1 MKEIKALIQPFM
13 LDKVLDALRDHAELP
28 GITVSEVVGWGRAA
42 ARKDDCVQAEGGH
55 AFAKK
60 TKLEIIVPDDMVEG
74 VVDLVSKAAYTGRP
88 GDGKIFIIE
97 VADVLRIRTG
107 ERGITAV

>member
-28 GITVSEVVGWGRAA
+28 GLTVSEVVGWGRAA
-42 ARKDDCVQAEGGH
+42 AKKADSGRREGGH

-60 TKLEIIVPDDMVEG
+60 TKLEIIVPDEMVES
-74 VVDLVSKAAYTGRP
+74 VVDLVSKAAHTGRP
-88 GDGKIFIIE
+88 GDGKIFIIQ
-97 VADVLRIRTG
+97 VDDVMRIRTA
-107 ERGITAV
+107 ERGIAAV

>member
-13 LDKVLDALRDHAELP
+13 LDKVLDVLREHAELP
-28 GITVSEVVGWGRAA
+28 GVTVSEVVGWGRAA
-42 ARKDDCVQAEGGH
+42 ARKDESVQAEGGH

-60 TKLEIIVPDDMVEG
+60 TKLEIIVPDEMVES
-74 VVDLVSKAAYTGRP
+74 VIDLVSKAAHTGRP

-97 VADVLRIRTG
+97 VNDVIRIRTG
-107 ERGITAV
+107 ERGVAAV

>member
-13 LDKVLDALRDHAELP
+13 LDKVLDALRDHADLP

-42 ARKDDCVQAEGGH
+42 ARKDESAQAEGGH

-60 TKLEIIVPDDMVEG
+60 TKLEIIVPDEMVES
-74 VVDLVSKAAYTGRP
+74 VVDLVAKAAHTGRP
-88 GDGKIFIIE
+88 GDGKIFIVE

-107 ERGITAV
+107 ERGIAAV

>member
-28 GITVSEVVGWGRAA
+28 GLTVSEVVGWGRAA
-42 ARKDDCVQAEGGH
+42 ARKDDRVQAEGGH
-55 AFAKK
+55 AFAKR
-60 TKLEIIVPDDMVEG
+60 TKLEMVVPDDMVES
-74 VVDLVSKAAYTGRP
+74 VIDLVSEAAHTGRP

>member
-28 GITVSEVVGWGRAA
+28 GLTVSEVVGWGRAA
-42 ARKDDCVQAEGGH
+42 ASKVKSGQAEGGH

-60 TKLEIIVPDDMVEG
+60 TKLEMIVPDEMVES
-74 VVDLVSKAAYTGRP
+74 VVDLVSKAAHTGRP

-97 VADVLRIRTG
+97 VTDVLRIRTG
-107 ERGITAV
+107 ERGVVAV